1 MSSEIWTIRRQSV
14 HSIAVFESEEA
25 YSSAAEA
32 VNAQPLLLGQDPA
45 GLPGP
50 DRGQTVEV
58 FQVLDVLFPED
69 ARG

>member
-1 MSSEIWTIRRQSV
+1 MR
-14 HSIAVFESEEA
+14 
-25 YSSAAEA
+25 SAAEA
-32 VNAQPLLLGQDPA
+32 VNAQPLLPGQDPA